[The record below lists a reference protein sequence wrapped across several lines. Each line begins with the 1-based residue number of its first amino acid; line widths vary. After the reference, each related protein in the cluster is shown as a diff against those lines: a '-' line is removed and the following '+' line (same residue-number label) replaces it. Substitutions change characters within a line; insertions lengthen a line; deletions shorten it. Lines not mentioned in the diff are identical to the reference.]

1 MFCYHLSIAARD
13 IQKWEYVPLGP
24 FLAKNFATSI
34 SPWVVT
40 MDALQ
45 EFALANSIQVAD
57 SWYLWFS
64 LKREVIRAEML
75 VISLEKRSYKGW
87 SAAWTLIFLIQS
99 TDSIGSLHD
108 V

>member
-1 MFCYHLSIAARD
+1 
-13 IQKWEYVPLGP
+13 
-24 FLAKNFATSI
+24 
-34 SPWVVT
+34 

-57 SWYLWFS
+57 SWNLWFS

-75 VISLEKRSYKGW
+75 VIFLEKRSYKGW
-87 SAAWTLIFLIQS
+87 SAAYRVQS
-99 TDSIGSLHD
+99 TDSKGSLHD

>member
-1 MFCYHLSIAARD
+1 
-13 IQKWEYVPLGP
+13 
-24 FLAKNFATSI
+24 
-34 SPWVVT
+34 
-40 MDALQ
+40 MDALH

-64 LKREVIRAEML
+64 LKREVLRAEML

-99 TDSIGSLHD
+99 TDSKGSLHD